1 MAISLEELLK
11 NYKLIPSA
19 ANKAS
24 LKFAVEQTDYPCI
37 MLKMGDINTLRKYTT
52 YIHEYGKTVMVHID
66 SIKGIS
72 KDKAGF
78 HYMKRIG
85 VDAIIS
91 MKPQYIKMIREEDIH
106 AILGVFLVEVLHCPC
121 YMFADSASVSYAVQN
136 IHFTKPD
143 SVIVMPMTIP
153 DETFEYLQKSVN
165 VPILA
170 GGLGIHERIISHVL
184 SLGIT
189 ACPVTNQELLKKYM
203 EEGDCDE
210 KS

>member
-66 SIKGIS
+66 SIKGIA

-106 AILGVFLVEVLHCPC
+106 AILGVFLV
-121 YMFADSASVSYAVQN
+121 DSASVSYAVQN